1 MNIAM
6 EGCEESYGE
15 RTIQSYKTIFIRGNN
30 GNFMIFYISALFY
43 FLVLYI
49 TLI

>member
-6 EGCEESYGE
+6 EGCEEAYGE

-30 GNFMIFYISALFY
+30 GKFNFLHQLAL

>member
-30 GNFMIFYISALFY
+30 GNFMIFIFQLFI
-43 FLVLYI
+43 F
-49 TLI
+49 